1 MISPYNVKCVVSGFC
16 YGISAASFAAGI
28 VCNAGLISNAG
39 IAEGTNLMVN
49 SIIFYCLPDVM
60 TRLVNG
66 FPSCVNSCKTSA
78 PAPVVV
84 NVAPAKK
91 MKKTSSKKTVR
102 MKKSS
107 KKK

>member
-1 MISPYNVKCVVSGFC
+1 MFTPNNVKCVVSGFC

-28 VCNAGLISNAG
+28 VCNAGVISNAG

-66 FPSCVNSCKTSA
+66 FPSCVNSCNTSTVA
-78 PAPVVV
+78 VV
-84 NVAPAKK
+84 NVAPVKK
-91 MKKTSSKKTVR
+91 MKKSSKKTVR